1 MVQWLIDN
9 FYFEGDLLKTA
20 VALLGFWVLLLV
32 ILEAFYIIKSATKSV
47 F

>member
-9 FYFEGDLLKTA
+9 LYFEGDLLKTGI
-20 VALLGFWVLLLV
+20 ALLGFWVLLII
-32 ILEAFYIIKSATKSV
+32 ILEAFYILKSASKSI